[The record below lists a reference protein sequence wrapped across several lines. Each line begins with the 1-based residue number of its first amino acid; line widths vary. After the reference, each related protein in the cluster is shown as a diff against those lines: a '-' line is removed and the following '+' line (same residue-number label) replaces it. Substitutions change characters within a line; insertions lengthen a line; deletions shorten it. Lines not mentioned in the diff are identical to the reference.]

1 MCVYTTM
8 NSRELENTFQYIQFS
23 CFLEIASLEL
33 LSYNIVLES
42 YHNSKAFLLEK
53 HGEVKDP
60 HIFCPISYYFP
71 VLEGNK
77 MWRQPEF
84 LLCLSFLFSY
94 ISRRIMAFLTHND
107 MRPSLLTSQEQRNE
121 NEESRLPWFILPSC
135 KLYTGID
142 MQTFSFNPDN
152 KTLT

>member
-1 MCVYTTM
+1 MIFSHLSPTLLSKNNLAHIGLGNYLGGHYLWNIMTWYLHILTFWLSVCKLYMCVYTTM
-8 NSRELENTFQYIQFS
+8 DSFPAFS
-23 CFLEIASLEL
+23 KLLPWNYFLT
-33 LSYNIVLES
+33 VLES

-107 MRPSLLTSQEQRNE
+107 MRPSLLTSKE
-121 NEESRLPWFILPSC
+121 
-135 KLYTGID
+135 
-142 MQTFSFNPDN
+142 
-152 KTLT
+152 